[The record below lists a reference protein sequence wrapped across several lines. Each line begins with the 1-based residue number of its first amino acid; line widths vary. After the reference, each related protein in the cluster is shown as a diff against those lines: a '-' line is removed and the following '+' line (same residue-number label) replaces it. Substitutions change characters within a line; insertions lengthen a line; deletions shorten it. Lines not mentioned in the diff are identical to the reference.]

1 MTAHWGMMKIGVI
14 LKPLGCPLGCN
25 CLLFAME
32 CNNTAYKTIQ
42 TSYPYISMS
51 IHQIYIPILNTVLEH
66 FPKVIQLKLTR
77 NNITDVCKSILP
89 KSLVI
94 VDLRFNALKSL
105 CKDCFKCL
113 KDLKIIFLDNNNI
126 SLIESLSFNNLIN
139 LKIISL
145 SSNPI
150 TNFPRSLF
158 AYFTSLK
165 MLSIRRISFSEIEP
179 NTFYDLNIEFI
190 DTSDYHICCITL
202 SILSVMP
209 LNPWYISCTNLLPDH
224 KMRIFFILISTCIM
238 IVNSISIFFTWSLS
252 EPLSAITISINITDM
267 LCGIYLSIIWIKDFT
282 FEGTFSIKE
291 EIWRTGVTCFTAFG
305 IILLFTILSQ
315 LVLLFLSLSRLIF
328 VIQPINNVFQ
338 KNKICNKSTY
348 LHECTFRCA
357 VIFHYFYC

>member
-1 MTAHWGMMKIGVI
+1 MGNGTVPLERMNLMSFCSNQFICIQMYKCKNTNKTCIHLGNICDSYNDC
-14 LKPLGCPLGCN
+14 PLGDDEDWCDLKAISCPLGCN

-209 LNPWYISCTNLLPDH
+209 LNP
-224 KMRIFFILISTCIM
+224 
-238 IVNSISIFFTWSLS
+238 
-252 EPLSAITISINITDM
+252 
-267 LCGIYLSIIWIKDFT
+267 
-282 FEGTFSIKE
+282 GTYP
-291 EIWRTGVTCFTAFG
+291 VLTCFL
-305 IILLFTILSQ
+305 II
-315 LVLLFLSLSRLIF
+315 
-328 VIQPINNVFQ
+328 
-338 KNKICNKSTY
+338 K
-348 LHECTFRCA
+348 
-357 VIFHYFYC
+357 